1 MTNPE
6 NAQES
11 QQHDQQESTAP
22 AAAGTPAAPTDTAPE
37 KAETTPEPAH
47 TFTQEDVE
55 RIVKQRLERERAKAE
70 EQKRKATLSAEER
83 AREELAQRDQRLQAM
98 NARIIKAEARAALA
112 KAGVKPDRLDYA
124 LRALD
129 LEGVNVNDDGDLD
142 TKTLDASVKQLVD
155 SVPEFRT
162 NNTPQTAHPGNKPAR
177 QAGGIDAMIRSAVK
191 GR

>member
-1 MTNPE
+1 MTNPTPDTE
-6 NAQES
+6 AQER
-11 QQHDQQESTAP
+11 DTTAP
-22 AAAGTPAAPTDTAPE
+22 AAAGTPAATTEPAPE
-37 KAETTPEPAH
+37 NAEQEKEPAQ